1 MENHGVLINYEFYIK
16 IFVLTELQKPE
27 GLTTFGRADELNY
40 IYLNIKFLTLI
51 FSGQFIPAKSGLS
64 HWLFQLSMISI

>member
-1 MENHGVLINYEFYIK
+1 MENHGVLINYEFCIK

-40 IYLNIKFLTLI
+40 IYLSIKFLTLI
-51 FSGQFIPAKSGLS
+51 FSGQFIPAKSG
-64 HWLFQLSMISI
+64 HEQQLIQ